1 MRAAPRTDLAAAT
14 ASSSAATGTLAVPV
28 EVGVG
33 LGDRD
38 LRMSYVVR
46 MYGIAARASSSV
58 KKKWFPR

>member
-14 ASSSAATGTLAVPV
+14 ASSSTATGTLAVPV

-38 LRMSYVVR
+38 WRMSYVIR
-46 MYGIAARASSSV
+46 MYGIAPRIILGQEEG
-58 KKKWFPR
+58 FPR